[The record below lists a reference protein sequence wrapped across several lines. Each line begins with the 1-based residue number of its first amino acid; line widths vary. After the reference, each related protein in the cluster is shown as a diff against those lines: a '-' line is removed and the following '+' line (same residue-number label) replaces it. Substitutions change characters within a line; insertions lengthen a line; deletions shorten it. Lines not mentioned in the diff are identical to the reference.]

1 MLTFSVNP
9 RLERGARTKW
19 RTGARQK
26 GVHHNNKML
35 LFYIWDRQ
43 FGDLEN
49 HVPRTTIRGTSHPA
63 LPIFLVPNSLVD
75 RGVNAPSGWS
85 RMGSLPNRPAEIVDL
100 TRVDRNITSPTPLL
114 PFRLRAY
121 IFISSTSSF
130 IFRCNVIQLNY
141 YLASSSYTWR
151 SWKTR

>member
-1 MLTFSVNP
+1 VLTFSVNP
-9 RLERGARTKW
+9 RLERGPRTKW
-19 RTGARQK
+19 RTRQK
-26 GVHHNNKML
+26 GVHQNNKML

-43 FGDLEN
+43 CSDLKN
-49 HVPRTTIRGTSHPA
+49 HVPRTTIRGTSHPG
-63 LPIFLVPNSLVD
+63 LPMFLVPNSLAD
-75 RGVNAPSGWS
+75 RGVSAPSGWS

-100 TRVDRNITSPTPLL
+100 TRVVRNIPSPTPLL
-114 PFRLRAY
+114 PFCLRAY

>member
-1 MLTFSVNP
+1 
-9 RLERGARTKW
+9 
-19 RTGARQK
+19 
-26 GVHHNNKML
+26 
-35 LFYIWDRQ
+35 
-43 FGDLEN
+43 
-49 HVPRTTIRGTSHPA
+49 
-63 LPIFLVPNSLVD
+63 
-75 RGVNAPSGWS
+75 
-85 RMGSLPNRPAEIVDL
+85 
-100 TRVDRNITSPTPLL
+100 L